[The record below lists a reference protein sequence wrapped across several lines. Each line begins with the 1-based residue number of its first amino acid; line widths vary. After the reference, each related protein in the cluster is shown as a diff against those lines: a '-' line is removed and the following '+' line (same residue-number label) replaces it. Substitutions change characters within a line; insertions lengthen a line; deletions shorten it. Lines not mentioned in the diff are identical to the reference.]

1 MATYMVN
8 LSANNSEIRSK
19 RMQTKDMTTGSPAG
33 LILRFALPLMLG
45 NVFQQF
51 YTFVD
56 TMVVGQALGVKA
68 LAALGAAEWLTFL
81 MFGLVQGLVQG
92 FSLVMARQFGAGDD
106 KGLKKAVAGAVWLS
120 LSAAVLFTAL
130 GQLMLR
136 PVLQLLRTPAEIIDL
151 TLIYL
156 RILYASLPVAFAYNL
171 LAALLRALGN
181 SKTPLQAMTLS
192 SFCNIALD
200 LLFVFG
206 FGWGIQGAAAATVL
220 AQLLAACFCCV
231 KLRGSGLFSL
241 GNKEYYPDRD
251 VIKEQLK
258 LGLPM
263 GLQNMITA
271 MGGLIVQSVINGFG
285 VLFIAGYTAANKL
298 YGLLEIAASSYGYAM
313 STYSGQ
319 NMGAARYDRIGKGL
333 RAANLIGAA
342 TALLMSAI
350 MVFFGKPVLGCFLT
364 GDSVTVEGAMRI
376 GYHFLL
382 VLAVFFPFLYIL
394 YVTRSCIQ
402 GMGNSLLPMISSI
415 VQLVMRTGCAL
426 LLPALIGESGV
437 FYGEVCAWLGADLLL
452 AFSYFYCMKKLRTAA
467 GPAEI

>member
-1 MATYMVN
+1 
-8 LSANNSEIRSK
+8 
-19 RMQTKDMTTGSPAG
+19 MQTKDMTSGSPAG

-120 LSAAVLFTAL
+120 LGAAVLFTAL

-136 PVLQLLRTPAEIIDL
+136 PVLLLLRTPTEIIDL

-192 SFCNIALD
+192 SFCNIVLD

-231 KLRGSGLFSL
+231 KRRGSGLFSL

-342 TALLMSAI
+342 TALLMSTI

-452 AFSYFYCMKKLRTAA
+452 AFSYFYCMKKFRTAA

>member
-1 MATYMVN
+1 
-8 LSANNSEIRSK
+8 
-19 RMQTKDMTTGSPAG
+19 MQTKDMTSGSPAG

-120 LSAAVLFTAL
+120 LGAAVLFTAL

-136 PVLQLLRTPAEIIDL
+136 PCLQLLRTPAEIIDL

-220 AQLLAACFCCV
+220 AQLLAACFCFV

-452 AFSYFYCMKKLRTAA
+452 AFSCFYCMKKLRTAA

>member
-1 MATYMVN
+1 
-8 LSANNSEIRSK
+8 
-19 RMQTKDMTTGSPAG
+19 MQTKDMTTGSPAG

-120 LSAAVLFTAL
+120 LGAAVLFTAL

-136 PVLQLLRTPAEIIDL
+136 PVLLLLRTPAEIIDL

-220 AQLLAACFCCV
+220 AQLLAACFCFV

-394 YVTRSCIQ
+394 YVTHSCIQ

>member
-1 MATYMVN
+1 
-8 LSANNSEIRSK
+8 
-19 RMQTKDMTTGSPAG
+19 MQTKDMTSGSPAG

-92 FSLVMARQFGAGDD
+92 FSLVMARQFGAGDER
-106 KGLKKAVAGAVWLS
+106 GLKKAVAGAVWLS
-120 LSAAVLFTAL
+120 LGAAVLFTVL

-136 PVLQLLRTPAEIIDL
+136 PVLLLLHTPEEITGL

-220 AQLLAACFCCV
+220 AQILAACFCCM

-241 GNKEYYPDRD
+241 GNKENYPDRE

-271 MGGLIVQSVINGFG
+271 IGGLIVQSVINGFG

-319 NMGAARYDRIGKGL
+319 NMGASRYDRIGRGL

-342 TALLMSAI
+342 TALWMSAV
-350 MVFFGKPVLGCFLT
+350 MVFLGKPVLGCFIT
-364 GDSVTVEGAMRI
+364 GDRATVEGAMRI

-415 VQLVMRTGCAL
+415 VQLVMRIGYAL
-426 LLPALIGESGV
+426 LLPPLIGESGV

-452 AFSYFYCMKKLRTAA
+452 ACSYFYCMKKLRTEA
-467 GPAEI
+467 GTAEI

>member
-1 MATYMVN
+1 
-8 LSANNSEIRSK
+8 
-19 RMQTKDMTTGSPAG
+19 MQTKDMTSGSPAG

-92 FSLVMARQFGAGDD
+92 FSLVMARQFGAGDE

-120 LSAAVLFTAL
+120 LGAAFLFTAL

-136 PVLQLLRTPAEIIDL
+136 PVLLLLRTPAEIIDL

-156 RILYASLPVAFAYNL
+156 RILYASLPVAFAYNM

-350 MVFFGKPVLGCFLT
+350 MVFLGKPVLGCFLT

-382 VLAVFFPFLYIL
+382 VLAFFFPFLYIL

-452 AFSYFYCMKKLRTAA
+452 AFSYFYCMRKFRTAA

>member
-1 MATYMVN
+1 
-8 LSANNSEIRSK
+8 
-19 RMQTKDMTTGSPAG
+19 MQTKDMTTGSPAG

-120 LSAAVLFTAL
+120 LGAAVLFTAL

-136 PVLQLLRTPAEIIDL
+136 PVLLLLRTPAEIIDL

-220 AQLLAACFCCV
+220 AQLLAACFCFV

-452 AFSYFYCMKKLRTAA
+452 AFSYFYCMKTLRTAA

>member
-333 RAANLIGAA
+333 RAANLIGVA

>member
-136 PVLQLLRTPAEIIDL
+136 PVLLLLRTPAEIIDL

-220 AQLLAACFCCV
+220 AQLLAACFCFV

>member
-1 MATYMVN
+1 
-8 LSANNSEIRSK
+8 
-19 RMQTKDMTTGSPAG
+19 MQTKDMTSGSPAG

-120 LSAAVLFTAL
+120 LGAAVLFTAL

-220 AQLLAACFCCV
+220 AQLLAACFCFV

-437 FYGEVCAWLGADLLL
+437 FYGEVCAWLGAGLLL
-452 AFSYFYCMKKLRTAA
+452 AFSYFFCMKKIRTAA

>member
-1 MATYMVN
+1 
-8 LSANNSEIRSK
+8 
-19 RMQTKDMTTGSPAG
+19 MQTKDMTSGSPAG

-92 FSLVMARQFGAGDD
+92 FSLVMARQFGAGDE

-120 LSAAVLFTAL
+120 LGAAFLFTAL

-136 PVLQLLRTPAEIIDL
+136 PVLLLLRTPADIIDL
-151 TLIYL
+151 ALIYL
-156 RILYASLPVAFAYNL
+156 RILYARLPVAFAYNM

-220 AQLLAACFCCV
+220 AQILAACFCCV

-241 GNKEYYPDRD
+241 GNKEYYPDRE
-251 VIKEQLK
+251 VIREQLK

-350 MVFFGKPVLGCFLT
+350 MVFLGKPVLGCFLT

-382 VLAVFFPFLYIL
+382 VLAFFFPFLYIL

-452 AFSYFYCMKKLRTAA
+452 AFSYFYCMRKFRTAA

>member
-1 MATYMVN
+1 
-8 LSANNSEIRSK
+8 
-19 RMQTKDMTTGSPAG
+19 MQTKDMTTGSPAG

-120 LSAAVLFTAL
+120 LGAAVLFTAL

-136 PVLQLLRTPAEIIDL
+136 PVLLLLRTPAEIIDL
-151 TLIYL
+151 SLIYL

-350 MVFFGKPVLGCFLT
+350 MVFLGKPVLGCFLT

-382 VLAVFFPFLYIL
+382 VLAFFFPFLYIL

-452 AFSYFYCMKKLRTAA
+452 AFSYFYCMRKFRTAA

>member
-1 MATYMVN
+1 
-8 LSANNSEIRSK
+8 
-19 RMQTKDMTTGSPAG
+19 MQTKDMTSGSPAG

-92 FSLVMARQFGAGDD
+92 FSLVMARQFGAGDE

-120 LSAAVLFTAL
+120 LGAAFLFTAL

-136 PVLQLLRTPAEIIDL
+136 PVLLLLRTPAEIIDL

-156 RILYASLPVAFAYNL
+156 RILYASLPVAFAYNM

-192 SFCNIALD
+192 SFCNISLD

-220 AQLLAACFCCV
+220 AQILAACFCCV

-241 GNKEYYPDRD
+241 GNKEYYPDRE
-251 VIKEQLK
+251 VIREQLK

-350 MVFFGKPVLGCFLT
+350 MVFLGKPVLGCFLT

-382 VLAVFFPFLYIL
+382 VLAFFFPFLYIL

-452 AFSYFYCMKKLRTAA
+452 AFSYFYCMRKFRTAA

>member
-1 MATYMVN
+1 
-8 LSANNSEIRSK
+8 
-19 RMQTKDMTTGSPAG
+19 MQTKDMTTGSPAG

-120 LSAAVLFTAL
+120 LGAAVLFTAL

-136 PVLQLLRTPAEIIDL
+136 PVLLLLHTPAEIIDL

-220 AQLLAACFCCV
+220 AQLLAACFCFV

-382 VLAVFFPFLYIL
+382 VLALFFPFLYIL

>member
-1 MATYMVN
+1 
-8 LSANNSEIRSK
+8 
-19 RMQTKDMTTGSPAG
+19 MQTKDMTSGSPAG

-92 FSLVMARQFGAGDD
+92 FSLVMARQFGAGDE

-120 LSAAVLFTAL
+120 LGAAFLFTAL

-136 PVLQLLRTPAEIIDL
+136 PVLLLLRTPAEIIDL

-156 RILYASLPVAFAYNL
+156 RILYASLPVAFAYNM

-220 AQLLAACFCCV
+220 AQILAACFCCV

-241 GNKEYYPDRD
+241 GNKEYYPDRE
-251 VIKEQLK
+251 VIREQLK

-382 VLAVFFPFLYIL
+382 VLAFFFPFLYIL

-452 AFSYFYCMKKLRTAA
+452 AFSYFYCMRKFRTAA

>member
-1 MATYMVN
+1 
-8 LSANNSEIRSK
+8 
-19 RMQTKDMTTGSPAG
+19 MQTKDMTTGSPAG

-120 LSAAVLFTAL
+120 LGAAVLFTAL

-136 PVLQLLRTPAEIIDL
+136 PVLLLLRTPAEIIDL

-181 SKTPLQAMTLS
+181 SKTPLQAMALS

-220 AQLLAACFCCV
+220 AQLLAACFCFV

>member
-1 MATYMVN
+1 
-8 LSANNSEIRSK
+8 
-19 RMQTKDMTTGSPAG
+19 MQTKDMTTGSPAG

-120 LSAAVLFTAL
+120 LGAAVLFTAL

-136 PVLQLLRTPAEIIDL
+136 PVLLLLRTPTEIIDL

-220 AQLLAACFCCV
+220 AQLLAACFCFV

-382 VLAVFFPFLYIL
+382 VLALFFPFLYIL

-426 LLPALIGESGV
+426 LLPPLIGQSGV
-437 FYGEVCAWLGADLLL
+437 FYGEVCAWIGADLIL
-452 AFSYFYCMKKLRTAA
+452 ACSYFYWMERLRRL
-467 GPAEI
+467 

>member
-1 MATYMVN
+1 
-8 LSANNSEIRSK
+8 
-19 RMQTKDMTTGSPAG
+19 MQTKDMTSGSPAG

-120 LSAAVLFTAL
+120 LGAAFLFTAL

-136 PVLQLLRTPAEIIDL
+136 PVLLLLRTPAEIIDL

-156 RILYASLPVAFAYNL
+156 RILYASLPVAFAYNM

-220 AQLLAACFCCV
+220 AQILAACFCCV

-241 GNKEYYPDRD
+241 GNKEYYPDRE
-251 VIKEQLK
+251 VIREQLK

-350 MVFFGKPVLGCFLT
+350 MVFLGKPVLGCFLT

-382 VLAVFFPFLYIL
+382 VLAFFFPFLYIL

-452 AFSYFYCMKKLRTAA
+452 AFSYFYCMRKFRTAA

>member
-1 MATYMVN
+1 
-8 LSANNSEIRSK
+8 
-19 RMQTKDMTTGSPAG
+19 MQTKDMTTGSPAG

-45 NVFQQF
+45 NVFAQF

-120 LSAAVLFTAL
+120 LGAAVLFTAL

-136 PVLQLLRTPAEIIDL
+136 PVLLLLRTPTEIIDL

-220 AQLLAACFCCV
+220 AQLLAACFCFV

-382 VLAVFFPFLYIL
+382 VLALFFPFLYIL

>member
-1 MATYMVN
+1 
-8 LSANNSEIRSK
+8 
-19 RMQTKDMTTGSPAG
+19 MQTKDMTTGSPAG

-106 KGLKKAVAGAVWLS
+106 KGLKKAVAGAVCLS
-120 LSAAVLFTAL
+120 LGAAVLFTAL

-136 PVLQLLRTPAEIIDL
+136 PVLLLLRTPTEIIDL

-251 VIKEQLK
+251 VIKEQRK

>member
-1 MATYMVN
+1 
-8 LSANNSEIRSK
+8 
-19 RMQTKDMTTGSPAG
+19 MQTKDMTSGSPAG

-92 FSLVMARQFGAGDD
+92 FSLVMARQFGAGDE

-120 LSAAVLFTAL
+120 LGAAFLFTAL

-136 PVLQLLRTPAEIIDL
+136 PVLLLLRTPAEIIDL

-156 RILYASLPVAFAYNL
+156 RILYASLPVAFAYNM

-220 AQLLAACFCCV
+220 AQILAACFCCV

-241 GNKEYYPDRD
+241 GNKEYYPDRE
-251 VIKEQLK
+251 VIREQLK

-350 MVFFGKPVLGCFLT
+350 MVFLGKPVLGCFLT

-452 AFSYFYCMKKLRTAA
+452 AFSYFYCMRKFRTAA

>member
-1 MATYMVN
+1 
-8 LSANNSEIRSK
+8 
-19 RMQTKDMTTGSPAG
+19 MQTKDMTTGSPAG

-120 LSAAVLFTAL
+120 LGAAVLFTAL

-136 PVLQLLRTPAEIIDL
+136 PVLLLLHTPAEIIDL

-382 VLAVFFPFLYIL
+382 VLALFFPFLYIL

>member
-1 MATYMVN
+1 
-8 LSANNSEIRSK
+8 
-19 RMQTKDMTTGSPAG
+19 MQTKDMTTGSPAG

-120 LSAAVLFTAL
+120 LGAAVLFTAL

-136 PVLQLLRTPAEIIDL
+136 PVLLLLRTPAEIIDL

-181 SKTPLQAMTLS
+181 SKTPLQAMMLS

-220 AQLLAACFCCV
+220 AQLLAACFCFV

>member
-1 MATYMVN
+1 
-8 LSANNSEIRSK
+8 
-19 RMQTKDMTTGSPAG
+19 MQTKDMTSGSPAG

-120 LSAAVLFTAL
+120 LGAAVLFTAL

-220 AQLLAACFCCV
+220 AQLLAACFCFV

-402 GMGNSLLPMISSI
+402 G
-415 VQLVMRTGCAL
+415 
-426 LLPALIGESGV
+426 
-437 FYGEVCAWLGADLLL
+437 W
-452 AFSYFYCMKKLRTAA
+452 
-467 GPAEI
+467 EIPFCP

>member
-1 MATYMVN
+1 
-8 LSANNSEIRSK
+8 
-19 RMQTKDMTTGSPAG
+19 MQTKDMTTGSPAG

-120 LSAAVLFTAL
+120 LGAAVLFTAL

-136 PVLQLLRTPAEIIDL
+136 PVLLLLRTPAEIIDL

-220 AQLLAACFCCV
+220 AQLLAACFCFV

-350 MVFFGKPVLGCFLT
+350 MVIFGKPVLGCFLT

>member
-1 MATYMVN
+1 
-8 LSANNSEIRSK
+8 
-19 RMQTKDMTTGSPAG
+19 MQTKDMTSGSPAG

-120 LSAAVLFTAL
+120 LGAAVLFTAL

-136 PVLQLLRTPAEIIDL
+136 PVLLLLRTPTEIIDL

-220 AQLLAACFCCV
+220 AQILAACFCCV

-241 GNKEYYPDRD
+241 GNKEYYPDRE
-251 VIKEQLK
+251 VIREQLK

-350 MVFFGKPVLGCFLT
+350 MVFLGKPVLGCFLT

-382 VLAVFFPFLYIL
+382 VLAFFFPFLYIL

-452 AFSYFYCMKKLRTAA
+452 AFSYFYCMRKFRTAA

>member
-1 MATYMVN
+1 
-8 LSANNSEIRSK
+8 
-19 RMQTKDMTTGSPAG
+19 MQTKDMTTGSPAG

-120 LSAAVLFTAL
+120 LGAAVLFTAL

-136 PVLQLLRTPAEIIDL
+136 TVLLLLRTPAEIIDL

-220 AQLLAACFCCV
+220 AQLLAACFCFV

-382 VLAVFFPFLYIL
+382 VLALFFPFLYIL

>member
-1 MATYMVN
+1 
-8 LSANNSEIRSK
+8 
-19 RMQTKDMTTGSPAG
+19 MQTKDMTSGSPAG

-120 LSAAVLFTAL
+120 LGAAVLFTAL

-220 AQLLAACFCCV
+220 AQLLAACFCFV

-402 GMGNSLLPMISSI
+402 GMGNSLLER
-415 VQLVMRTGCAL
+415 LC
-426 LLPALIGESGV
+426 
-437 FYGEVCAWLGADLLL
+437 
-452 AFSYFYCMKKLRTAA
+452 YFRCV
-467 GPAEI
+467 EQI

>member
-1 MATYMVN
+1 
-8 LSANNSEIRSK
+8 
-19 RMQTKDMTTGSPAG
+19 MQTKDMTTGSPAG

-120 LSAAVLFTAL
+120 LGAAVLFTAL

-136 PVLQLLRTPAEIIDL
+136 PVLLLLRTPTEIIDL

-220 AQLLAACFCCV
+220 AQLLAACFCFV

-382 VLAVFFPFLYIL
+382 VLALFFPFLYIL

-402 GMGNSLLPMISSI
+402 GMENSLLPMISSI

-452 AFSYFYCMKKLRTAA
+452 AFSYFYCMKKFRTAA

>member
-1 MATYMVN
+1 
-8 LSANNSEIRSK
+8 
-19 RMQTKDMTTGSPAG
+19 MQTKDMTTGSPAG

-120 LSAAVLFTAL
+120 LGAAVLFTAL

-136 PVLQLLRTPAEIIDL
+136 PVLLLLHTPAEIIDL

-452 AFSYFYCMKKLRTAA
+452 AFSYFYCMKKFRTAA
-467 GPAEI
+467 GLAEI

>member
-1 MATYMVN
+1 
-8 LSANNSEIRSK
+8 
-19 RMQTKDMTTGSPAG
+19 MQTKDMTTGSPAG

-120 LSAAVLFTAL
+120 LGAAVLFTAL

-136 PVLQLLRTPAEIIDL
+136 PVLLLLRTPAEIIDL

-220 AQLLAACFCCV
+220 AQLLAACFCFV

-251 VIKEQLK
+251 VI
-258 LGLPM
+258 
-263 GLQNMITA
+263 
-271 MGGLIVQSVINGFG
+271 
-285 VLFIAGYTAANKL
+285 
-298 YGLLEIAASSYGYAM
+298 
-313 STYSGQ
+313 
-319 NMGAARYDRIGKGL
+319 
-333 RAANLIGAA
+333 
-342 TALLMSAI
+342 
-350 MVFFGKPVLGCFLT
+350 
-364 GDSVTVEGAMRI
+364 
-376 GYHFLL
+376 
-382 VLAVFFPFLYIL
+382 
-394 YVTRSCIQ
+394 
-402 GMGNSLLPMISSI
+402 
-415 VQLVMRTGCAL
+415 
-426 LLPALIGESGV
+426 
-437 FYGEVCAWLGADLLL
+437 
-452 AFSYFYCMKKLRTAA
+452 
-467 GPAEI
+467 

>member
-1 MATYMVN
+1 
-8 LSANNSEIRSK
+8 
-19 RMQTKDMTTGSPAG
+19 MQTKDMTSGSPAG

-120 LSAAVLFTAL
+120 LGAAVLFTAL

-220 AQLLAACFCCV
+220 AQLLAACFCFV

-402 GMGNSLLPMISSI
+402 GMGNSPLPMISSI

>member
-120 LSAAVLFTAL
+120 LGAAVLFTAL

-136 PVLQLLRTPAEIIDL
+136 PVLLLLRTPAEIIDL

-220 AQLLAACFCCV
+220 AQLLAACFCFV

>member
-1 MATYMVN
+1 
-8 LSANNSEIRSK
+8 
-19 RMQTKDMTTGSPAG
+19 MQTKDMTTGSPAG

-120 LSAAVLFTAL
+120 LGAAVLFTAL

-136 PVLQLLRTPAEIIDL
+136 PVLLLLRTPTEIIDL

-220 AQLLAACFCCV
+220 AQLLAACFCFV

-382 VLAVFFPFLYIL
+382 VLALFFPFLYIL
-394 YVTRSCIQ
+394 YATRSCIQ

>member
-1 MATYMVN
+1 
-8 LSANNSEIRSK
+8 
-19 RMQTKDMTTGSPAG
+19 MQTKDMTTGSPAG

-106 KGLKKAVAGAVWLS
+106 KGLKKAVAGAVWIS
-120 LSAAVLFTAL
+120 LGAAVLFTAL

-136 PVLQLLRTPAEIIDL
+136 PVLLLLRTPAEIIDL

-263 GLQNMITA
+263 GLQNMMTA

-467 GPAEI
+467 GTAEI

>member
-1 MATYMVN
+1 
-8 LSANNSEIRSK
+8 
-19 RMQTKDMTTGSPAG
+19 MQTKDMTSGSPAG

-120 LSAAVLFTAL
+120 LGAAVLFTAL

-220 AQLLAACFCCV
+220 AQLLAACFCFV

-350 MVFFGKPVLGCFLT
+350 MVFLESLFW
-364 GDSVTVEGAMRI
+364 
-376 GYHFLL
+376 
-382 VLAVFFPFLYIL
+382 AVF
-394 YVTRSCIQ
+394 
-402 GMGNSLLPMISSI
+402 LP
-415 VQLVMRTGCAL
+415 
-426 LLPALIGESGV
+426 E
-437 FYGEVCAWLGADLLL
+437 
-452 AFSYFYCMKKLRTAA
+452 TA
-467 GPAEI
+467 

>member
-1 MATYMVN
+1 
-8 LSANNSEIRSK
+8 
-19 RMQTKDMTTGSPAG
+19 MQTKDMTSGSPAG

-92 FSLVMARQFGAGDD
+92 FSLVMARQFGAGDE

-120 LSAAVLFTAL
+120 LGAAFLFTAL

-136 PVLQLLRTPAEIIDL
+136 PVLLLLRTPAEIIDL

-156 RILYASLPVAFAYNL
+156 RILYASLPVAFAYNM

-220 AQLLAACFCCV
+220 AQILAACFCCV

-241 GNKEYYPDRD
+241 GNKEYYPDRE
-251 VIKEQLK
+251 VIREQLK

-350 MVFFGKPVLGCFLT
+350 MVFLGKPVLGCFLT

-382 VLAVFFPFLYIL
+382 VLAFFFPFLYIL

-452 AFSYFYCMKKLRTAA
+452 AFSYFYCMRKFRTAA